1 MKDNDLIKLI
11 IATINGVKAGYG
23 IGAVKVK
30 QSYQPTQQGANSD
43 PTAYLFKIGDKRYG
57 FNKRH
62 DVWVPATATME
73 HQEIQIYETTF
84 QVNALAIQDP
94 ANVNSLTA
102 SDIVNTIA
110 AIIHSDYALNE
121 FRKKGVGILRVTDVR
136 NPYFIDDKNR
146 HEASPSFDFVLTHKQ
161 TFTTASPVVESV
173 EFNVE
178 RI

>member
-1 MKDNDLIKLI
+1 MRDNELIKLI
-11 IATINGVKAGYG
+11 IATINGAKATFG

-43 PTAYLFKIGDKRYG
+43 PTAYLFKVSDKRYG
-57 FNKRH
+57 FNKRQEIW
-62 DVWVPATATME
+62 DQTTATME

-94 ANVNSLTA
+94 SNVNSLTA
-102 SDIVNTIA
+102 SDIVNAIA
-110 AIIHSDYALNE
+110 AIIQSDYALSE
-121 FRKKGVGILRVTDVR
+121 FKKNGVGILRVTDIR

-146 HEASPSFDFVLTHKQ
+146 HEASPSFDFTLTHKQ